1 MTRTS
6 RVAMRIGRLALGL
19 VLLAFL
25 AATIPF
31 GQIIEQQERV
41 EAAAAELARLENENL
56 FLADEIAAL
65 ETPAEIERMARE
77 KLGYVMP
84 GETAFVVL
92 EPEVGGPVPIE
103 NSDQDSVSSSQ
114 PWWRSL
120 WNFLT
125 GADVS

>member
-19 VLLAFL
+19 ILLAFL

-56 FLADEIAAL
+56 FLADEIAAM

-92 EPEVGGPVPIE
+92 EPEGGVATPVETPV
-103 NSDQDSVSSSQ
+103 QDAVVRSQ

-125 GADVS
+125 GADVG

>member
-1 MTRTS
+1 MTRTA

-56 FLADEIAAL
+56 FLADEVVAL
-65 ETPAEIERMARE
+65 QTPAEIERMARA

-84 GETAFVVL
+84 GETGFVVL
-92 EPEVGGPVPIE
+92 EPDPDVTIATESPARPSTGEP
-103 NSDQDSVSSSQ
+103 SA
-114 PWWRSL
+114 WWRSL

>member
-1 MTRTS
+1 MTRTA

-65 ETPAEIERMARE
+65 QTPPEIERMARE

-84 GETAFVVL
+84 GETGFVVL
-92 EPEVGGPVPIE
+92 EPDLGITIPTETP
-103 NSDQDSVSSSQ
+103 NQ
-114 PWWRSL
+114 PSAAEPSAWWRSL

>member
-25 AATIPF
+25 AATFPF
-31 GQIIEQQERV
+31 SQIIEQQERV
-41 EAAAAELARLENENL
+41 EAAATELARLENENL

-92 EPEVGGPVPIE
+92 EPDVGVTIPIE
-103 NSDQDSVSSSQ
+103 NPVEDATGQPQ

-125 GADVS
+125 GADVN

>member
-1 MTRTS
+1 
-6 RVAMRIGRLALGL
+6 MRIGRLALGL

-56 FLADEIAAL
+56 FLADEIVAL

-92 EPEVGGPVPIE
+92 EPDDGSATPLETPDP
-103 NSDQDSVSSSQ
+103 DSVTQPQ

-125 GADVS
+125 GADTS

>member
-1 MTRTS
+1 MTRTA

-65 ETPAEIERMARE
+65 QTPAEIERMARE

-84 GETAFVVL
+84 GETGFVVL
-92 EPEVGGPVPIE
+92 EPDLGVTIPTESP
-103 NSDQDSVSSSQ
+103 NQ
-114 PWWRSL
+114 PSATEPPAWWRSL

>member
-1 MTRTS
+1 
-6 RVAMRIGRLALGL
+6 MRIGRLALGL

-31 GQIIEQQERV
+31 GQIVEQQERV
-41 EAAAAELARLENENL
+41 EAASAELARLQAENE
-56 FLADEIAAL
+56 FLAEEIVAL
-65 ETPAEIERMARE
+65 GTPAEIERMARE

-92 EPEVGGPVPIE
+92 EPEAT
-103 NSDQDSVSSSQ
+103 DSTASAEMAAVDSGEVSR

-120 WNFLT
+120 WNFVT
-125 GADVS
+125 GADAG

>member
-1 MTRTS
+1 
-6 RVAMRIGRLALGL
+6 MRIGRLALGL
-19 VLLAFL
+19 ILLAFL

-92 EPEVGGPVPIE
+92 EPQGGIADPLEAPVQDPVVG
-103 NSDQDSVSSSQ
+103 SQ

-125 GADVS
+125 GADVG

>member
-41 EAAAAELARLENENL
+41 EAAATELARLENENL

-92 EPEVGGPVPIE
+92 EPEGEVAAPLETPV
-103 NSDQDSVSSSQ
+103 QDPVVQ
-114 PWWRSL
+114 TRPWWRSL

-125 GADVS
+125 GADVG

>member
-1 MTRTS
+1 
-6 RVAMRIGRLALGL
+6 MRIGRLALGL

-65 ETPAEIERMARE
+65 QTPAEIERMARE

-84 GETAFVVL
+84 GETGFVVL
-92 EPEVGGPVPIE
+92 EPDVGVTIPVE
-103 NSDQDSVSSSQ
+103 SSNQ
-114 PWWRSL
+114 PSNVEPRAWWRSL

>member
-19 VLLAFL
+19 ILLAFL

-56 FLADEIAAL
+56 FLADEIAAM

-92 EPEVGGPVPIE
+92 EPEGGVATPVETPV
-103 NSDQDSVSSSQ
+103 QDAVDRSQ

-125 GADVS
+125 GADVG

>member
-1 MTRTS
+1 MTRTA

-65 ETPAEIERMARE
+65 QTPAEIERMARE

-92 EPEVGGPVPIE
+92 EPEGEVAAV
-103 NSDQDSVSSSQ
+103 SDTAVEDAVVRSQ

-125 GADVS
+125 GADVG

>member
-1 MTRTS
+1 MTRTA
-6 RVAMRIGRLALGL
+6 RVAIRIGRLALGL

-41 EAAAAELARLENENL
+41 EAAATELARLQNENL
-56 FLADEIAAL
+56 FLADEVIAL
-65 ETPAEIERMARE
+65 QTPAEIERMARE

-84 GETAFVVL
+84 GETGFVVL
-92 EPEVGGPVPIE
+92 EPNPEVTIAAE
-103 NSDQDSVSSSQ
+103 SQ
-114 PWWRSL
+114 PSRGAPPAWWRSL

-125 GADVS
+125 GADAS

>member
-1 MTRTS
+1 MTRTA

-56 FLADEIAAL
+56 FLADEVVAL
-65 ETPAEIERMARE
+65 QTPAEIERMARA

-84 GETAFVVL
+84 GETGFVVL
-92 EPEVGGPVPIE
+92 EPDPDVTTATESPARPSTGEPP
-103 NSDQDSVSSSQ
+103 

>member
-19 VLLAFL
+19 ILLAFL

-56 FLADEIAAL
+56 FLADEIAAM

-92 EPEVGGPVPIE
+92 EPEGGVATPVETPV
-103 NSDQDSVSSSQ
+103 QDAVDRSQ
-114 PWWRSL
+114 PWWCSL

-125 GADVS
+125 GADVG